1 MTDPLQDEIL
11 APFLMLLIG
20 RRLNW
25 ADVPRGGGDPQFLTV
40 AQTEALAAEGI
51 SLLSRYLR
59 QEGR

>member
-11 APFLMLLIG
+11 APFLVLLIG
-20 RRLNW
+20 RLLNW
-25 ADVPRGGGDPQFLTV
+25 ADVPRGGGDPQFLTA